1 MTCTTTILTNDQGN
15 AQGQDRQPHPPIVDD
30 LYASCMQAGC
40 ESEPLDTSPA
50 SVREAAKRYVA
61 SGLSVI
67 PIADD
72 GSKMPFWEVLPRL
85 WDEQGKRYRPS
96 WKPYQVFRPTED
108 EIESW
113 SQDGKCFGLAVV
125 TGLVSGKEKGCGLE
139 VIDFDTV
146 ALFQPWAGQVE
157 SALPG
162 LLRRLVQVQ
171 SPRPGRH
178 VYYRCSEI
186 GGSQKLAAEM
196 VERDDGTGR
205 LEKVT
210 RIETKGEG
218 GYCLVPPSP
227 RWCHPSLKCYR
238 LVEGSPDLTAVPLI
252 SPAER
257 SVLLNAARS
266 FNQCTTPALSCAPKS
281 AARPAIRPCESGR
294 EGRPGDVFNQEA
306 DWEEILVPH
315 GWVRAG
321 SSGNTTHWRRPGKDC
336 GTSATTGHCQSS
348 EDGIDL
354 FHVFSSNAEP
364 FEEGRSYSKFITY
377 ALLEHQG
384 DLSAAAR
391 ELRTRGFGG
400 SGEASKVESYCK

>member
-1 MTCTTTILTNDQGN
+1 MTCTTTILSNDQGN
-15 AQGQDRQPHPPIVDD
+15 AQEQDRQPPLPIADD
-30 LYASCMQAGC
+30 LYAGCMQAGC
-40 ESEPLDTSPA
+40 ESEPLETSPA

-61 SGLSVI
+61 FGLSVI

-72 GSKMPFWEVLPRL
+72 GSKMPFWEVLPRV
-85 WDEQGKRYRPS
+85 WDEQAKRFRAT
-96 WKPYQVFRPTED
+96 WKTYQVFRPTEE

-125 TGLVSGKEKGCGLE
+125 TGLVSGGQKGCGLE

-157 SALPG
+157 RVLPG

-178 VYYRCSEI
+178 VYYRCSEF
-186 GGSQKLAAEM
+186 GGSQKLAAAM
-196 VERDDGTGR
+196 MERADKPER
-205 LEKVT
+205 PEKVT
-210 RIETKGEG
+210 LIETKGEG

-238 LVEGSPDLTAVPLI
+238 LVEGSPDLMAVPVI

-257 SVLLNAARS
+257 SVLLTAARS
-266 FNQCTTPALSCAPKS
+266 FNRCTTPVLSTAPRS
-281 AARPAIRPCESGR
+281 PVRQAIRSCESGR

-364 FEEGRSYSKFITY
+364 FEEGRSYSKFTAY

-391 ELRTRGFGG
+391 ELRSRGYG
-400 SGEASKVESYCK
+400 ASAQPSKPESYCK